1 MRLAAATTLAT
12 GLLPTFLH
20 EIQTGPTLKD
30 EANRGNRALI
40 KPKIVI
46 LITDFK
52 KLHNYQINPFFFLQ
66 SAFLVVK
73 IFFPITFT

>member
-12 GLLPTFLH
+12 GLLPTSLH
-20 EIQTGPTLKD
+20 EIQTGPTLKMELTAAD
-30 EANRGNRALI
+30 RGNRALI

-52 KLHNYQINPFFFLQ
+52 KPHNY
-66 SAFLVVK
+66 K
-73 IFFPITFT
+73 